1 MIFKKYIFESSNFR
15 KYIFISKLCVTCHPS
30 CNFGFLEAKK
40 QSFWLKDWN
49 PIKIGKI
56 RRARTCK
63 KPAKEN
69 LKG

>member
-1 MIFKKYIFESSNFR
+1 VSS
-15 KYIFISKLCVTCHPS
+15 VTLLQLWI
-30 CNFGFLEAKK
+30 LEAKK

-56 RRARTCK
+56 RRASTGK
-63 KPAKEN
+63 KLAKEN